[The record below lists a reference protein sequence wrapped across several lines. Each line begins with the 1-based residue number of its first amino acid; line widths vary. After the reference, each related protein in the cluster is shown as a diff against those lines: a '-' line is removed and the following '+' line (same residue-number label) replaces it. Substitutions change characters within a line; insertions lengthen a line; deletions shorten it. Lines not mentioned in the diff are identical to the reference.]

1 MTRVRDLVTQKG
13 TLEVNDSMNRNV
25 KKDTEEV
32 LGTVVRETESAY
44 SRLYQQTKRL
54 RDDIESIRATIC
66 EIQESLT

>member
-1 MTRVRDLVTQKG
+1 
-13 TLEVNDSMNRNV
+13 MNRNV

-32 LGTVVRETESAY
+32 LGTVVRDTESAY

-54 RDDIESIRATIC
+54 RDDIESVRATIC